1 MALATLDASAQF
13 PFMPFPDMGSGIGT
27 IHEKTVEFDYDVDF
41 QYYFDNREFSRTDL
55 DIMRSYTIHAVRA
68 VPAIGLRINSD
79 PSVRMRLMAGAD
91 FLQNMGERSRCVGD
105 EGRKTGI
112 GFQEPQL
119 YFKIDKLFS
128 RGVFSAA
135 AGIYPAAES
144 EGYYSR
150 AMISDS
156 TRFYDNE
163 MEGVLFKYSSQRFYG
178 ELGLDWCGQYGQFRR
193 EQFRIFSA
201 GRYDFNRTFSAGWA
215 LDAGHFANS
224 EEIKGVMD
232 NIIGNV
238 YVRADIG
245 GIIGIDEL
253 SLKGGYLGAYQR
265 NRKLEKKA
273 HFPGGAEI
281 ILTASHRNVGIQN
294 TFYAG
299 GDLMPYYSQTFT
311 SASGDSWINGAF
323 LYRGETT
330 YRTGFAGAKCCDCT
344 EFFYQPH
351 VFDFMDIRLA
361 VDLHFVGSKMI
372 GSQQKFSLV
381 IDLDTIRNPKPAF
394 RQVKTGR
401 RTSPHGIFAL

>member
-1 MALATLDASAQF
+1 MALASLNASAQF

-105 EGRKTGI
+105 EGRKIGI

-323 LYRGETT
+323 LYRGEAT